1 MNGDI
6 KGITFHLLEFDSFSE
21 NSQWKENIKKV
32 LMGGSSV

>member
-6 KGITFHLLEFDSFSE
+6 KGIAFHLLEFYSFPE
-21 NSQWKENIKKV
+21 KGQWKGNIKKV